1 MLILFHFKKK
11 YLLLLSFILL
21 FCIYKIFLSKNE
33 IIIIKPISQML
44 LIICFLIENKSSK
57 SQKDNK
63 KIYKFQKEKDYSK
76 RKIIIILILIIILQ
90 IIYEY
95 CDKFKIYK
103 GLRMNYFIFL
113 FYVYVI
119 DLTKFIH
126 QIYIHHIIS
135 MIMNFIILISLII
148 IQLKNIIQNYYYI
161 PYIIIINYCYSLSF
175 ILIKYLNEK
184 YYVNIF
190 LISSIIGFFKFL
202 YKSYYY
208 LIILNNSISKINI
221 SYFLISLMINF
232 GILFLQYYLIYK
244 MELIYS
250 MLALFISFCFVVI
263 IQSIL
268 NLQNFILLFI
278 LILTIISAMIY
289 LEILELNFCGLNN
302 GLKDNIEARANM
314 ESKNLE
320 MIL

>member
-1 MLILFHFKKK
+1 MKINHQKVKK
-11 YLLLLSFILL
+11 
-21 FCIYKIFLSKNE
+21 
-33 IIIIKPISQML
+33 II
-44 LIICFLIENKSSK
+44 
-57 SQKDNK
+57 K

-221 SYFLISLMINF
+221 SYFLICLIGNFLMSY
-232 GILFLQYYLIYK
+232 LRYYLIYK
-244 MELIYS
+244 IGLL
-250 MLALFISFCFVVI
+250 LAIFCLFLS
-263 IQSIL
+263 S
-268 NLQNFILLFI
+268 
-278 LILTIISAMIY
+278 
-289 LEILELNFCGLNN
+289 
-302 GLKDNIEARANM
+302 
-314 ESKNLE
+314 
-320 MIL
+320 

>member
-1 MLILFHFKKK
+1 MKINHQKVKK
-11 YLLLLSFILL
+11 
-21 FCIYKIFLSKNE
+21 
-33 IIIIKPISQML
+33 II
-44 LIICFLIENKSSK
+44 
-57 SQKDNK
+57 K

-221 SYFLISLMINF
+221 SYFLICLI
-232 GILFLQYYLIYK
+232 LQYYLIYK